1 MAKDKIFLKSLR
13 DREVPETNPILGEPY
28 ENTGIIAPNTEVSGS
43 GGSGISDGD
52 KGDITVSGGGD
63 VFTINPSSVEAS
75 MLSQMG
81 ATNGQVLK
89 WNDTAWVPVA
99 DNDTTYSAGQG
110 LELAGTTFKL
120 AQNGA
125 TLGQVI
131 KWNGS
136 QWLPANDLQST
147 SGIQLYQYNA
157 GNGGYAVATNLGVTF
172 TKSSGIGTFVIPEGI
187 KLISARVHGISS
199 DLNSNSFSVIFAG
212 HYLNGN
218 VDDLYPPTVVKY
230 DRALEGNPSEGVPY
244 VYDLDNTPQVQI
256 TGINPLKIRVVN
268 LNGIYNWGLKI
279 QM

>member
-43 GGSGISDGD
+43 GNGLSDGD

-63 VFTINPSSVEAS
+63 VFTINPSTIEAS

-81 ATNGQVLK
+81 ASNNQILK
-89 WNDTAWVPVA
+89 WNGTAWIPGA
-99 DNDTTYSAGQG
+99 DNNTTYSAGQG
-110 LELAGTTFKL
+110 LELNSTTFKL

-136 QWLPANDLQST
+136 EWLPANDLQST
-147 SGIQLYQYNA
+147 SGIQLYQYDA
-157 GNGGYAVATNLGVTF
+157 GNGGYVVATNLGVTF
-172 TKSSGIGTFVIPEGI
+172 TKNSGVGTFSIPEGI
-187 KLISARVHGISS
+187 KVISARVHGINS
-199 DLNSNSFSVIFAG
+199 DLNGNAFSIIFAG

-218 VDDLYPPTVVKY
+218 VNDLYPPTVVKY
-230 DRALEGNPSEGVPY
+230 DRALEANPSEAFPY
-244 VYDLDNTPQVQI
+244 VYDFDNTPQVQI
-256 TGINPLKIRVVN
+256 TGINPLKIRVIN

>member
-1 MAKDKIFLKSLR
+1 MADKIFRKYLR
-13 DREVPETNPILGEPY
+13 DTLVELPLILDGSY
-28 ENTGIIAPNTEVSGS
+28 ENTGIVAPNKELEGS
-43 GGSGISDGD
+43 GGSGISDGN

-63 VFTINPSSVEAS
+63 VFTINPSSIEAS

-89 WNDTAWVPVA
+89 WNGTTWVPVA

-110 LELAGTTFKL
+110 LELTGTTFKL

-147 SGIQLYQYNA
+147 SGIQLYQYSA

-172 TKSSGIGTFVIPEGI
+172 TKSSGVGTFVIPEGI
-187 KLISARVHGISS
+187 KLISARIHGISS

-230 DRALEGNPSEGVPY
+230 DRALEANPSEALPY

-256 TGINPLKIRVVN
+256 TGINPLKIRVIN

>member
-28 ENTGIIAPNTEVSGS
+28 ENTGIIAPNTELSGS
-43 GGSGISDGD
+43 GGSGISDGN

-63 VFTINPSSVEAS
+63 VFTINSSAVEAS

-89 WNDTAWVPVA
+89 WNGTAWVPVA

-110 LELAGTTFKL
+110 LELTGTTFKL

-147 SGIQLYQYNA
+147 SGIQLYQYSA
-157 GNGGYAVATNLGVTF
+157 GNGGYVVATNLGVTF

-218 VDDLYPPTVVKY
+218 IDDLYPPTVVKY
-230 DRALEGNPSEGVPY
+230 DRALEGNPSEGIPY